1 MLRGLDVAE
10 LLARAERAR
19 ADAEAANR
27 SKDDFLA
34 TLSHELRT
42 PLNAILGWAQMC
54 RSGKLAGAEMERA
67 LEAIERNARAQAQLV
82 EDILDVSRIIAG
94 KLRLHVSTV
103 DVRGF
108 VEAAMDAVRPAAQ
121 AKKIALDLVI
131 EGEDQVESVR
141 GDMHRLEQVV
151 WNLLSNAIKFTPLSG
166 HVLVRVWRAAEHI
179 SIEVRDDGKGI
190 PATFLPL
197 VFERYRQADG
207 AITRAHGGLG
217 LGLAIVRFLVE
228 LHGGSVRAE
237 SPGEGLGASFT
248 VRLPAELGPRDSDF
262 VDGTTTQVENAPR
275 LEELRILVVD
285 DEPDARELMTL
296 MLQQSGAEV
305 VAVGDLPSAL
315 AAYESFRPNLLVS
328 DIGLPGE
335 DGYALVGR
343 LRALAQAR
351 GQALPAVA
359 LTAFAGEE
367 HAQKALDAGF
377 QMHVP
382 KPVEPEAL
390 LAVISRVSGWVPARS

>member
-1 MLRGLDVAE
+1 MRGFDVSE
-10 LLARAERAR
+10 LLARAEQAR

-42 PLNAILGWAQMC
+42 PLNAILGWTQLVRA
-54 RSGKLAGAEMERA
+54 GKLEPGAVERA

-94 KLRLHVSTV
+94 KLRLQLSTV

-108 VEAAMDAVRPAAQ
+108 VESALDAVRPTAH
-121 AKKIALDLVI
+121 AKRIALELSISD
-131 EGEDQVESVR
+131 EMETVR
-141 GDMHRLEQVV
+141 GDYHRLEQVV
-151 WNLLSNAIKFTPLSG
+151 WNLLSNAIKFTPLDG
-166 HVLVRVWRAAEHI
+166 HVTVRAWRAGPFVC
-179 SIEVRDDGKGI
+179 IEVRDDGKGI
-190 PATFLPL
+190 PADFLPL

-217 LGLAIVRFLVE
+217 LGLAIVRHLVE
-228 LHGGSVRAE
+228 LHGGTVRAE
-237 SPGEGLGASFT
+237 SPGEGQGSSFT
-248 VRLPAELGPRDSDF
+248 VTLPDDPGPHDSDF
-262 VDGTTTQVENAPR
+262 VDGATTLVETAPR
-275 LEELRILVVD
+275 LEALRILVVD

-296 MLQQSGAEV
+296 LLGQSGAEV
-305 VAVGDLPSAL
+305 VAVGDVPSAL
-315 AAYESFRPNLLVS
+315 AAFESFHPNLLVS

-343 LRALAQAR
+343 LRTLAQAR
-351 GQALPAVA
+351 GLPLPAVA
-359 LTAFAGEE
+359 LTAFADDD
-367 HAQKALDAGF
+367 HARRAIEAGY

-390 LAVISRVSGWVPARS
+390 LAVISRISGWTPSR